1 MHLRACNAP
10 RGPVALVGE
19 GLGPPDTPHIP
30 QRPLR
35 TINETEIGASCAGDV
50 APLKRRGPEP
60 RGGHMHVPRRC
71 ALRPVGARVQCLR
84 LHHVLPIRRGT

>member
-35 TINETEIGASCAGDV
+35 SINEIEVRISV
-50 APLKRRGPEP
+50 RRG
-60 RGGHMHVPRRC
+60 C
-71 ALRPVGARVQCLR
+71 GAFE
-84 LHHVLPIRRGT
+84 TAWS